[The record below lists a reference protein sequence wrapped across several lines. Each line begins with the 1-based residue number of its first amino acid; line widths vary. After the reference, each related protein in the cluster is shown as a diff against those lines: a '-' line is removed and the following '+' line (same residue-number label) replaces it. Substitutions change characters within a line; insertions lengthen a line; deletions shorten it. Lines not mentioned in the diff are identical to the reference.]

1 MSLQL
6 KSMLYLI
13 ISVTLISKVIG
24 PAFDNFYPV
33 VTTLTI
39 TERQPFRGFLEKQ
52 RNCEFK
58 QGYAKVWTD
67 DVFEI
72 KEIKFLEMPSR
83 IYSRPTGVQKF
94 GPWVVD
100 IPDNVLRVSFVFEH
114 MCSPFWKHT
123 TREFMIYERT
133 T

>member
-6 KSMLYLI
+6 RSMLCLI
-13 ISVTLISKVIG
+13 LSVTLISKVIG
-24 PAFDNFYPV
+24 PTFDHFYPV

-39 TERQPFRGFLEKQ
+39 TEKHPFKGFFEKQ

-72 KEIKFLEMPSR
+72 REIKFLETPSR
-83 IYSRPTGVQKF
+83 THSRPTGIQKF

-114 MCSPFWKHT
+114 KCSPFWEHS
-123 TREFMIYERT
+123 TREFMIYERVT
-133 T
+133 

>member
-6 KSMLYLI
+6 RSMLWLI
-13 ISVTLISKVIG
+13 LSVTLISKVIG
-24 PAFDNFYPV
+24 PAFDYFNPV

-39 TERQPFRGFLEKQ
+39 TNKYPFKGFLEKQ

-72 KEIKFLEMPSR
+72 REIKFLETPSR
-83 IYSRPTGVQKF
+83 TYSRPLGIQKF

-114 MCSPFWKHT
+114 MCSPFWKDT
-123 TREFMIYERT
+123 TREFIIYERVT
-133 T
+133 

>member
-1 MSLQL
+1 MSNQIR
-6 KSMLYLI
+6 SIIYLI
-13 ISVTLISKVIG
+13 LSVTLISKVIG
-24 PAFDNFYPV
+24 PAFDHFYPV

-39 TERQPFRGFLEKQ
+39 TEKYPFRGFLEKQ

-72 KEIKFLEMPSR
+72 REIKFLETPSR
-83 IYSRPTGVQKF
+83 VYSRPTGIQKF

-114 MCSPFWKHT
+114 KCSPFWKHS
-123 TREFMIYERT
+123 TREFMIYERVT
-133 T
+133 

>member
-6 KSMLYLI
+6 KAMLCLI
-13 ISVTLISKVIG
+13 LSVTLISKVLG
-24 PAFDNFYPV
+24 PAFDHFYPV

-39 TERQPFRGFLEKQ
+39 TERQPFKGFLEKQ

-72 KEIKFLEMPSR
+72 REIKFLDTPSR
-83 IYSRPTGVQKF
+83 VYSRPTGVQKVWTM
-94 GPWVVD
+94 GGRP
-100 IPDNVLRVSFVFEH
+100 P
-114 MCSPFWKHT
+114 
-123 TREFMIYERT
+123 
-133 T
+133 

>member
-6 KSMLYLI
+6 RSMLWLI
-13 ISVTLISKVIG
+13 LSVTLISTVIG
-24 PAFDNFYPV
+24 PAFDHFYPV

-39 TERQPFRGFLEKQ
+39 TNKYPFKGFLEKQ

-72 KEIKFLEMPSR
+72 REIKFLDTPSR
-83 IYSRPTGVQKF
+83 IYSRPLGIQKF

-114 MCSPFWKHT
+114 KCSPVWKHT
-123 TREFMIYERT
+123 TLEFMVYERT

>member
-6 KSMLYLI
+6 RSMLYLI
-13 ISVTLISKVIG
+13 VSVTLISKVIG
-24 PAFDNFYPV
+24 PAFDHFNPV
-33 VTTLTI
+33 VATLTI

-72 KEIKFLEMPSR
+72 REIKFLDTPSEFIR
-83 IYSRPTGVQKF
+83 GLQ
-94 GPWVVD
+94 
-100 IPDNVLRVSFVFEH
+100 VSKNSGH
-114 MCSPFWKHT
+114 GL
-123 TREFMIYERT
+123 
-133 T
+133 

>member
-6 KSMLYLI
+6 RSLLWLI
-13 ISVTLISKVIG
+13 LSVTLISKVIG
-24 PAFDNFYPV
+24 PAFDHFYPV

-39 TERQPFRGFLEKQ
+39 TNKYPFRGFLEKQ

-72 KEIKFLEMPSR
+72 REIKFLETPSR
-83 IYSRPTGVQKF
+83 IHSRPLGIQKF

-114 MCSPFWKHT
+114 KCSPFWKHT
-123 TREFMIYERT
+123 TREFMIYERIT
-133 T
+133 

>member
-6 KSMLYLI
+6 RSLLWLI
-13 ISVTLISKVIG
+13 LSVTLISKVIG
-24 PAFDNFYPV
+24 PAFDYFYPV

-39 TERQPFRGFLEKQ
+39 TNKYPFRGFLEKQ

-72 KEIKFLEMPSR
+72 REIKFLETPSR
-83 IYSRPTGVQKF
+83 IHSRPLGIQKF

-114 MCSPFWKHT
+114 KCSPFWKHT
-123 TREFMIYERT
+123 TREFMIYERIT
-133 T
+133 

>member
-6 KSMLYLI
+6 KSMLWLI
-13 ISVTLISKVIG
+13 LSVTLISKVIG
-24 PAFDNFYPV
+24 PAFDHFYPV

-39 TERQPFRGFLEKQ
+39 TDKYPFRGFLEKQ

-72 KEIKFLEMPSR
+72 REIKFLETPSR
-83 IYSRPTGVQKF
+83 IHSRPLGIQKF
-94 GPWVVD
+94 GPWIVD

-114 MCSPFWKHT
+114 KCSPFWKHT
-123 TREFMIYERT
+123 TREFMIYERVT
-133 T
+133 

>member
-24 PAFDNFYPV
+24 PAFDHFYPV

-39 TERQPFRGFLEKQ
+39 TEKYPFKGFLEKQ

-72 KEIKFLEMPSR
+72 REIKFLETPSR
-83 IYSRPTGVQKF
+83 TYSRPLGIQKF

-114 MCSPFWKHT
+114 KCSPFWKHT
-123 TREFMIYERT
+123 TREFMIYERVT
-133 T
+133 